1 MSKSLSFKS
10 LSQWQQIAFSAAL
23 LERMLPNYK
32 LFSEATEF
40 GEFSVLRNQL
50 DTVWQWL
57 DKNNRCKINYEAQL
71 AKLEPQIPEPES
83 FDFFGVY
90 PALDTC
96 MAMVSL
102 FHVMQDKT
110 SEGCLNVSK
119 LSESS
124 VIKYTE
130 LMLSQDMDEALI
142 SDEHIESHP
151 LMEWELATQQELFN
165 YISFAQENKKSCLHA
180 KSLVLEEG
188 LSNLGIEI

>member
-1 MSKSLSFKS
+1 MSTPLNFDD

-32 LFSEATEF
+32 LFSETTEF
-40 GEFSVLRNQL
+40 GEHSILRNQL

-71 AKLEPQIPEPES
+71 TKLEPQIPEPEA
-83 FDFFGVY
+83 FDYFGVY

-96 MAMVSL
+96 MAMVSM
-102 FHVMQDKT
+102 FQIMQDA
-110 SEGCLNVSK
+110 SSNGCINVSK
-119 LSESS
+119 LSENS
-124 VIKYTE
+124 VVKYIE
-130 LMLSQDMDEALI
+130 LIFSQEIDQNLITDEQI
-142 SDEHIESHP
+142 NSHP

-165 YISFAQENKKSCLHA
+165 YIRIAQENKKSCLHA

>member
-1 MSKSLSFKS
+1 MPKSLSFS
-10 LSQWQQIAFSAAL
+10 TLSQWQQIAYSAAL

-71 AKLEPQIPEPES
+71 AKLEPQIPEPEQ

-96 MAMVSL
+96 MAMVSM
-102 FHVMQDKT
+102 FQIMQDKT
-110 SEGCLNVSK
+110 SDGCENVSE

-124 VIKYTE
+124 VLKYVE
-130 LMLSQDMDEALI
+130 LMLSQEHEVVTDEL
-142 SDEHIESHP
+142 IESHP
-151 LMEWELATQQELFN
+151 LMAWELETQRDLFN
-165 YISFAQENKKSCLHA
+165 YIQIAQENKKSCELA
-180 KSLVLEEG
+180 KSLVLDEG
-188 LSNLGIEI
+188 ISNLGIEI